1 MSKYYDKKR
10 SIPPQFK
17 VGDKVLLNNRNL
29 RIKRP
34 SRKLSHKM
42 KGPFVIQKLVGPH
55 AVKLKLPKTMKCH
68 DVFHVSLLE
77 PYHENQLTGR
87 QPVRPEPVQV
97 EGDEEEYQVERIIRS
112 EWRQKWRGGPKWIE
126 FLTQWKGYPIG
137 DSTFETI
144 DAFYG
149 GGKHFLR
156 SFYRENPDQPR
167 DPNMDLDDTDPGS
180 DSGGEQ

>member
-17 VGDKVLLNNRNL
+17 VGDKVLLDNRNL

-42 KGPFVIQKLVGPH
+42 EGPFVIQKLVRPH
-55 AVKLKLPKTMKCH
+55 AIKLKLPKMMKCH

-97 EGDEEEYQVERIIRS
+97 EGDEEEYQVE
-112 EWRQKWRGGPKWIE
+112 
-126 FLTQWKGYPIG
+126 
-137 DSTFETI
+137 
-144 DAFYG
+144 
-149 GGKHFLR
+149 
-156 SFYRENPDQPR
+156 
-167 DPNMDLDDTDPGS
+167 
-180 DSGGEQ
+180 